1 MQIYSIFNSI
11 DGEVNAHHQGVF
23 TTFIRTAGCNLR
35 CDFCDTEYAL
45 DGLSGEAMTIDAIL
59 EEVKS
64 IGCDKI
70 TITGGEPLLQTE
82 MPQLLDA
89 LVFNGFRVTVETNG
103 TIILPQLTM
112 NTRRD
117 VSWVV
122 DYKLEYKDRMY
133 VPNYI
138 ELENRDF
145 VKCVISN
152 PGEFEMF
159 YEIYTNLRLSGC
171 IANFALAPSH
181 GIITADTL
189 VGWCKQFK
197 MFDVVINVQLHKLL
211 NLSESA

>member
-45 DGLSGEAMTIDAIL
+45 DGLSGNSITVDAIIK
-59 EEVKS
+59 EVDS
-64 IGCDKI
+64 IGCDKV

-82 MPQLLDA
+82 LPYLLDA
-89 LVFNGFRVTVETNG
+89 LVSSGYRVTVETNG
-103 TIILPQLTM
+103 SIVIPSLTLHTAM
-112 NTRRD
+112 N
-117 VSWVV
+117 VNWVI

-133 VPNYI
+133 MPNYL
-138 ELENRDF
+138 ELGNRDF

-152 PGEFEMF
+152 PNEFETF
-159 YEIYTNLRLSGC
+159 YDVYTNLRLKGC